1 MKKIFAFV
9 LALSVMSLSYAQQK
23 MTKEVLDGMKVAP
36 RAHKMEVKNFDK
48 TRAFKGNVFRQDALE
63 VRSLAQAKKA
73 LAATASADT
82 AMYLELYGAMRF
94 GYYPNGM
101 EPSPALVQPW
111 DGDVNFANISVMT
124 GDQFGWFMGGE
135 QIGSDTVLTINGT
148 ELGFNDNDEYFSGA
162 DIMPTLMFADGAE
175 YQYGTAYYDFMSQQL
190 PQFAEYFE
198 PVWMSLPVTYK
209 YPLTYCDFFN
219 CPEMNYDSPAGW
231 NLDYWIWDFDSKSYM
246 FGSNFNPG
254 ADIPAYASQYGFTKR
269 VDTIATEFGLEGV
282 TMDID
287 TITLAFYSLGTFLP
301 QGSQVKIDL
310 IPLVYNKRTQKYSFG
325 SIVASSTATIKDTCA
340 TYVYTPA
347 QTGLLEELTEGVLA
361 FPIKAQITG
370 PFVAMISGFNDNN
383 ANIGFQADNVSLG
396 TTYHIVNGN
405 FLDMWYTNL
414 AISYNANIISGTGFD
429 AIKAEKVAAT
439 KGMKNGRLFIEKNG
453 RRFNALG
460 AEVR

>member
-23 MTKEVLDGMKVAP
+23 MTKEVLDGMKIAP
-36 RAHKMEVKNFDK
+36 RAHKMEVKKFDN
-48 TRAFKGNVFRQDALE
+48 TRTFKGNVFNNGEIA
-63 VRSLAQAKKA
+63 VRSFEQAKKA
-73 LAATASADT
+73 LTSAADT

-111 DGDVNFANISVMT
+111 DGDVRFANISVMT
-124 GDQFGWFMGGE
+124 GDQFGWFIGGE
-135 QIGSDTVLTINGT
+135 QLSSDTIFTINGA
-148 ELGFNDNDEYFSGA
+148 ELGFDDNDEYITGA
-162 DIMPTLMFADGAE
+162 DIMPTLMFADGAS
-175 YQYGTAYYDFMSQQL
+175 YQYGTAYYDYMSQQL
-190 PQFAEYFE
+190 PQYAEYFE
-198 PVWMSLPVTYK
+198 AAWMSLPVTYK

-219 CPEMNYDSPAGW
+219 CPEMNYDHPAGW
-231 NLDYWIWDFDSKSYM
+231 NLDNWAWDWDAKSYM
-246 FGSNFNPG
+246 FGSNFNPS
-254 ADIPAYASQYGFTKR
+254 ADIPNYTQYGFTKR

-287 TITLAFYSLGTFLP
+287 TITLSFYSLGTFLP

-310 IPLVYNKRTQKYSFG
+310 IPLVYNPLTKKYSFG
-325 SIVASSTATIKDTCA
+325 SIVASGTATIKDTCA

-347 QTGLLEELTEGVLA
+347 QTGLTEELTEGVLA
-361 FPIKAQITG
+361 CPIKAQITG
-370 PFVAMISGFNDNN
+370 PFVTMISGFNDNN
-383 ANIGFQADNVSLG
+383 ANIGFHADNVSLG

-405 FLDMWYTNL
+405 FIDMWYTNL
-414 AISYNANIISGTGFD
+414 AISYNANCISGTGFD